1 LVGVHFGHR
10 GPCSSAFV
18 AWIVQFDLEK
28 GNDVENI
35 NARAGEG
42 FGKRTAEKIAGAAEA
57 TGQKLDAAV
66 DYVES
71 AKQSAKQTMD
81 QVRQEGWKGMKSRVL
96 EYTRHEPLSAL
107 VIAVGAGVFFG
118 WLATRPRD

>member
-1 LVGVHFGHR
+1 MVGVLFGHR
-10 GPCSSAFV
+10 GRCSGAFV

-57 TGQKLDAAV
+57 TGQKLDA
-66 DYVES
+66 D
-71 AKQSAKQTMD
+71 K
-81 QVRQEGWKGMKSRVL
+81 
-96 EYTRHEPLSAL
+96 TR
-107 VIAVGAGVFFG
+107 
-118 WLATRPRD
+118 